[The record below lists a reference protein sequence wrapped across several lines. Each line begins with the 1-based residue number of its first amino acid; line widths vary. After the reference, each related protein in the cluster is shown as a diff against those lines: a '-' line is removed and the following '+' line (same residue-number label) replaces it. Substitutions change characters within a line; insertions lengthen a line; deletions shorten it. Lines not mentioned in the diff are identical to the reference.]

1 MGAIKAIH
9 AAELA
14 LESDPKYA
22 KVPLDDKVVDTMW
35 QTAKDMNNKYK
46 ETSEG
51 GRWQS
56 ICLIV
61 NR

>member
-22 KVPLDDKVVDTMW
+22 KVPLDKVDTMW

-51 GRWQS
+51 GRRR
-56 ICLIV
+56 V
-61 NR
+61 HV